1 MAEIMPLHSPGG
13 NTLQWGAEKRF
24 FLRQHHEI
32 LDIKK

>member
-13 NTLQWGAEKRF
+13 STLQWGAEKR